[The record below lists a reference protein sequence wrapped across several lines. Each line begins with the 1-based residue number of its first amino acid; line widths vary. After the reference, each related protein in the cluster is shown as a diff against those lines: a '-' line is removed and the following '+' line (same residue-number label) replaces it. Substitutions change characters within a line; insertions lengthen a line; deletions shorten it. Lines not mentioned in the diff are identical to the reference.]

1 VIEIVIQALVYG
13 VFLAAVYGVIA
24 MGFNLVAGIVRM
36 LNLAHAEFIALGA
49 YATYWLW
56 VLLSFNPIAA
66 LPISA
71 LIGLVV
77 GVMLYFILIK
87 KVVFSP
93 DNALL
98 ITFSLSCIFQETMK
112 ILWTPNYRGV
122 PWTLGT
128 VSFPFINF
136 PITYIFTFT
145 VNLAIILVV
154 YFVIFKTYFG
164 KAIRAV
170 TIDPTAAS
178 FCGVNVDATLAYGFA
193 FAVALA
199 FVGGTLIVVYI
210 SSGINPY
217 MGTAFLGKSIVV
229 AVIGGLGNA
238 WGALAGG
245 LLVGMLE
252 QILPIFL
259 KYVPGIEPF
268 TFTPFVY
275 FVLFLIILLVRPGG
289 LLGGK

>member
-1 VIEIVIQALVYG
+1 
-13 VFLAAVYGVIA
+13 
-24 MGFNLVAGIVRM
+24 
-36 LNLAHAEFIALGA
+36 
-49 YATYWLW
+49 
-56 VLLSFNPIAA
+56 

-71 LIGLVV
+71 LIGLIF
-77 GVMLYFILIK
+77 GIILFFILIK

-98 ITFSLSCIFQETMK
+98 VTFSLASIFQEGMK
-112 ILWTPNYRGV
+112 AAWTPNYRGV

-128 VSFPFINF
+128 LSFSFITL
-136 PITYIFTFT
+136 PITYVLTFIL
-145 VNLAIILVV
+145 NLAIILVV

-170 TIDPTAAS
+170 TIDPTAAT
-178 FCGVNVDATLAYGFA
+178 FCGVNVDTTLAYGFA
-193 FAVALA
+193 FATALG
-199 FVGGTLIVVYI
+199 FIGGTFVVVYT

-268 TFTPFVY
+268 TFTPFIY
-275 FVLFLIILLVRPGG
+275 FVIFLIILLVRPGG